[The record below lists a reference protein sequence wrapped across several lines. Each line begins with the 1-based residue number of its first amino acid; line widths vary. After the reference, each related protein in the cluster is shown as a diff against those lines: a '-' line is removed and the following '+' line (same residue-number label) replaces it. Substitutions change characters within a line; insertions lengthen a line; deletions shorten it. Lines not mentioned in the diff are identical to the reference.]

1 MFFIVLYT
9 LHIALSLSIFMVQ
22 SRKDFSFVFEALRE
36 KKFLSVPAEF
46 ALAMPFVTS
55 AWKSKPRVEVDST
68 CSLSRVAEPIESE
81 RELELNAHGD
91 I

>member
-1 MFFIVLYT
+1 MFT

-22 SRKDFSFVFEALRE
+22 SRIDFSFVFEALRE
-36 KKFLSVPAEF
+36 KEFLSVPAEF

-55 AWKSKPRVEVDST
+55 AWKSKPRVDVDST
-68 CSLSRVAEPIESE
+68 CSLSSRGAD
-81 RELELNAHGD
+81 RKRKGALFELNAQCSIGD